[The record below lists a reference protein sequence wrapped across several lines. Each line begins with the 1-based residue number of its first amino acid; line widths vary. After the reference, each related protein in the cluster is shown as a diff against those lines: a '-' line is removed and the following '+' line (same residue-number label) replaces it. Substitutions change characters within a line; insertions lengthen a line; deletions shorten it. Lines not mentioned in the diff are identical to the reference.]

1 MIPAAARSP
10 YYLFFVKPRHM
21 WAQCWK
27 DRICGKND
35 KDEEGESPE
44 EGDKIERRSK

>member
-1 MIPAAARSP
+1 MMSILQSSP
-10 YYLFFVKPRHM
+10 YSLFFVKPRHM
-21 WAQCWK
+21 WAQCWE
-27 DRICGKND
+27 DRICGNND